1 METIWVYKPPQ
12 YDYIIARRA
21 PFGFC
26 APAMMDARSGHSAY
40 TMIQGI
46 GMKMPTWDWKRKVDG
61 VWYAGFNGLIYEI
74 SDLEMMPLRSG
85 PPQNA

>member
-12 YDYIIARRA
+12 YDYIIARRT
-21 PFGFC
+21 PFGFYS
-26 APAMMDARSGHSAY
+26 PVSMDIRSGHLAH

-46 GMKMPTWDWKRKVDG
+46 GIAKPVWDWKQKIEG

-74 SDLEMMPLRSG
+74 SDLELVPLRSG
-85 PPQNA
+85 PPKSA